1 MIITLQDTNIHNSS
15 SQVGDRIYYANI
27 QDVGDLSSNTGQPM
41 LHGVVTAI
49 GSSTI
54 TTDSQNNIPNGAFLM
69 FLKNDQVNNVGL
81 KGYYAEVEMRNNSK
95 QGAELYALSSEV
107 VESSK

>member
-1 MIITLQDTNIHNSS
+1 MIITLQNTNIHNSS
-15 SQVGDRIYYANI
+15 LQVGDRIYYANI
-27 QDVGDLSSNTGQPM
+27 QDVGDLPSNTGQPM

-54 TTDSQNNIPNGAFLM
+54 TTDSQNNIPSGAFLM

-95 QGAELYALSSEV
+95 QGAELFALSSEV